1 MLQITPFSNKDRFVN
16 PITKLCKTKRVIP
29 QSKRNAPL
37 KSNNTVVFC
46 VFIYS
51 SEFSLVN
58 IANVISFYFIL
69 FRSSIF
75 MKTHFYTLSI
85 KVSFLRI
92 VVQYDLLFE
101 NERSK
106 TKKAVLL
113 RQPFLIVLDKLFF
126 FDGKV
131 ISY

>member
-37 KSNNTVVFC
+37 KSNSTVVFC

-75 MKTHFYTLSI
+75 MKTHFYTLPI

-113 RQPFLIVLDKLFF
+113 RQPFLIVLDKLFYLIE
-126 FDGKV
+126 KL
-131 ISY
+131 